1 MVPVSAVFQICVR
14 MDKHLQ
20 NVHKLKVVTVPY
32 KVYLKEAKTYK
43 GIMELDDP
51 PRSVPGPQ
59 PSTSAAA
66 PAVTASP
73 ADCED
78 GSSTSEET
86 QMCPP
91 TDLESDCK
99 SDAESSSSGS
109 AYQPAGVTKSV
120 YFSATSFESDW
131 HKWLCAFFGY
141 LALPDAGYK
150 KEAQHLQHASQVKLL
165 LEALEPDKDDL
176 ECIGADNGDAV

>member
-1 MVPVSAVFQICVR
+1 MRHGKQKTQVSKTIPETRGKKAARRRKKWCPFPQCSKICVH

-43 GIMELDDP
+43 GIMELDDL

-59 PSTSAAA
+59 PSTSAVA

-91 TDLESDCK
+91 TDLESHCK

-120 YFSATSFESDW
+120 
-131 HKWLCAFFGY
+131 C
-141 LALPDAGYK
+141 
-150 KEAQHLQHASQVKLL
+150 LL
-165 LEALEPDKDDL
+165 FRHIL
-176 ECIGADNGDAV
+176 